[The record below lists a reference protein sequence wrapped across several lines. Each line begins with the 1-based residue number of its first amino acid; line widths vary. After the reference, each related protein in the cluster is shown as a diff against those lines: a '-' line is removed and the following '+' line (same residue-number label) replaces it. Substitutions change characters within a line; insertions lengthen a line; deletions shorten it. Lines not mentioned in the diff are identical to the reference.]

1 MCGQLKEMAW
11 IKPEYTC
18 LKC

>member
-1 MCGQLKEMAW
+1 MRGQLKKMAS